1 MADKAIQDLP
11 RVDRLEV
18 DDLLVVGDASN
29 GYNAHAATGAIM
41 RILVK
46 EQASEAVAEI
56 ESKVSEA
63 SQAAT
68 SAAGSAAAAQ
78 QYAQNA
84 TDSAEQSAT
93 SAQQSETSATDAQG
107 YANSASEKATLS
119 QSWAV
124 GGTGSREGEDTDN
137 AKYWA
142 EQAHNA
148 AGGGVVS
155 FNSRT
160 GAVVPQDGDYTP
172 DMVGAVKKVL
182 NPTAG
187 DFPVLTEDGHLQGSG
202 KKPADF
208 APSGFGLGATGKII
222 TDLNDATS
230 NGWYYFGSGAINTPP
245 HPYASYGAAL
255 VIRRDA
261 NAILQIYM
269 SANFA
274 GQSYICTRFKN
285 TASGWEEWK
294 YLTPQSSIPSEY
306 IPTPEQSAVLMI
318 RSMFAQQAADMD
330 DDTIIRYS
338 GLADEWKP
346 GDYKTGDIYNAD
358 EQTWE
363 CYQPYNN
370 DVYPDIKP
378 GNPAWFTFNRPLHG
392 KSPETARPFVPV
404 QGAHDMY
411 HAGEYAVYT
420 DGKTYC
426 CKSDTAYS
434 PSDFPEA
441 WEVYNG

>member
-29 GYNAHAATGAIM
+29 GYNAHAATGAVI

-68 SAAGSAAAAQ
+68 SAAESADAAK

-124 GGTGSREGEDTDN
+124 GGTGSREDEDTNN

-160 GAVVPQDGDYTP
+160 GVVVPQDGDYTP
-172 DMVGAVKKVL
+172 DMVGAVKKVP

-187 DFPVLTEDGHLQGSG
+187 DFPVLTADGHLQGSG
-202 KKPADF
+202 ISVESVSPEMQIGVEYEMAERY
-208 APSGFGLGATGKII
+208 TGKPVYTKLI
-222 TDLNDATS
+222 DCGALPNSATS
-230 NGWYYFGSGAINTPP
+230 VIP
-245 HPYASYGAAL
+245 HGIANVYRIIQAYGYASNYGK
-255 VIRRDA
+255 
-261 NAILQIYM
+261 
-269 SANFA
+269 
-274 GQSYICTRFKN
+274 T
-285 TASGWEEWK
+285 
-294 YLTPQSSIPSEY
+294 
-306 IPTPEQSAVLMI
+306 IPTENFGGSSGYVRLVADTSNVFI
-318 RSMFAQQAADMD
+318 R
-330 DDTIIRYS
+330 TS
-338 GLADEWKP
+338 GNFSNGRAYVTLKYA
-346 GDYKTGDIYNAD
+346 KT
-358 EQTWE
+358 
-363 CYQPYNN
+363 
-370 DVYPDIKP
+370 
-378 GNPAWFTFNRPLHG
+378 
-392 KSPETARPFVPV
+392 
-404 QGAHDMY
+404 
-411 HAGEYAVYT
+411 T
-420 DGKTYC
+420 D
-426 CKSDTAYS
+426 
-434 PSDFPEA
+434 
-441 WEVYNG
+441 

>member
-68 SAAGSAAAAQ
+68 SAAGSADAAQ

-107 YANSASEKATLS
+107 YVRSASDKATLS

-160 GAVVPQDGDYTP
+160 GVVVPQDGDYTP
-172 DMVGAVKKVL
+172 DMVGAVKKVP

-187 DFPVLTEDGHLQGSG
+187 DFPVLTADGHLQGSG

-208 APSGFGLGATGKII
+208 AAAPLGRNLTLYVNATTGDDSSDGLTASTAKKTITAAISIIPKDLGSNQVTVNIEEGVYDEALRIEGFRGELENAIYIKGAFNVPDDQTRRVTAIRVSGCNCGVQIDGMCVTGSLFNYGIYSDASCNFRWCRVNPETGSVGCVLYGVSVMLVCNVYGRKRGVIIAKRQSTLIKCKINDCAEYGLLVGFSGSGNGAIAFVNNTTFSGNSIDEA
-222 TDLNDATS
+222 TDL
-230 NGWYYFGSGAINTPP
+230 SG
-245 HPYASYGAAL
+245 
-255 VIRRDA
+255 
-261 NAILQIYM
+261 QI
-269 SANFA
+269 
-274 GQSYICTRFKN
+274 FK
-285 TASGWEEWK
+285 
-294 YLTPQSSIPSEY
+294 
-306 IPTPEQSAVLMI
+306 
-318 RSMFAQQAADMD
+318 
-330 DDTIIRYS
+330 
-338 GLADEWKP
+338 
-346 GDYKTGDIYNAD
+346 
-358 EQTWE
+358 
-363 CYQPYNN
+363 
-370 DVYPDIKP
+370 
-378 GNPAWFTFNRPLHG
+378 
-392 KSPETARPFVPV
+392 
-404 QGAHDMY
+404 
-411 HAGEYAVYT
+411 
-420 DGKTYC
+420 
-426 CKSDTAYS
+426 
-434 PSDFPEA
+434 
-441 WEVYNG
+441 

>member
-11 RVDRLEV
+11 IVDRLEV

-68 SAAGSAAAAQ
+68 SAAGSAGAAQ

-107 YANSASEKATLS
+107 YADSASEKATLS

-155 FNSRT
+155 FNGRT
-160 GAVVPQDGDYTP
+160 GAVVPQAGDYTP
-172 DMVGAVKKVL
+172 EMVGAISSVTDAIDGII
-182 NPTAG
+182 PT
-187 DFPVLTEDGHLQGSG
+187 LTADGQLQSSG
-202 KKPADF
+202 KRASDF
-208 APSGFGLGATGKII
+208 APAPLSVDTTLYVNAATG
-222 TDLNDATS
+222 NDNNDGMTAYRPKKTIQAAVNTIPPDMGGHVATILLADGTYTEFVQIRS
-230 NGWYYFGSGAINTPP
+230 KSFGSVILRGNISNSDAVTVQNMLVVGCMGRVRLEYLNFKAEASLYDCKLVMLQFCNFHTTTQYGAILAQNTEIVLFSCNFQNQKVCAGIS
-245 HPYASYGAAL
+245 YAATL
-255 VIRRDA
+255 
-261 NAILQIYM
+261 
-269 SANFA
+269 
-274 GQSYICTRFKN
+274 
-285 TASGWEEWK
+285 
-294 YLTPQSSIPSEY
+294 
-306 IPTPEQSAVLMI
+306 
-318 RSMFAQQAADMD
+318 
-330 DDTIIRYS
+330 
-338 GLADEWKP
+338 
-346 GDYKTGDIYNAD
+346 
-358 EQTWE
+358 
-363 CYQPYNN
+363 
-370 DVYPDIKP
+370 
-378 GNPAWFTFNRPLHG
+378 
-392 KSPETARPFVPV
+392 
-404 QGAHDMY
+404 
-411 HAGEYAVYT
+411 HAGSITGSNNIIGVSIDT
-420 DGKTYC
+420 SDGYPMLALISNCDWGAET
-426 CKSDTAYS
+426 
-434 PSDFPEA
+434 
-441 WEVYNG
+441 EVNRSYRSIVFKDGALI